1 MVKVTCII
9 SDMSHENR
17 YRTGTY
23 FSVMRATN
31 FRHLVLYVLEGNGME
46 KLGVMSDPF
55 YLHRLVW
62 RDDVAGIRAALDQD
76 RSDLEVMEPSRYGS
90 S

>member
-1 MVKVTCII
+1 
-9 SDMSHENR
+9 
-17 YRTGTY
+17 
-23 FSVMRATN
+23 
-31 FRHLVLYVLEGNGME
+31 ME

-62 RDDVAGIRAALDQD
+62 RDDVAGLRAALDQD